1 MTVGNPAVCSCSTGP
16 CTEPRPNYE
25 PTEAEPTDQRSR
37 HVDVNEK
44 SLIADLLNDYR
55 GSLTNSSNPLYTSHA
70 ACTGFSQQLVDA
82 VLTHCQYIFDLAYIS
97 TNLPVFR
104 LDHAKEILIII
115 SDVFGDIDGDL
126 QYDSERYLTDP
137 DLYFSNYFD
146 DVDDDDD
153 EDALTSHVSSSES
166 EQ

>member
-1 MTVGNPAVCSCSTGP
+1 MDAN
-16 CTEPRPNYE
+16 
-25 PTEAEPTDQRSR
+25 D
-37 HVDVNEK
+37 K

-55 GSLTNSSNPLYTSHA
+55 DSLINSSNPLYTSHA
-70 ACTGFSQQLVDA
+70 DCTGFSQQLVDA

-137 DLYFSNYFD
+137 DLYFSHYFD
-146 DVDDDDD
+146 DNVDDDDVD
-153 EDALTSHVSSSES
+153 EALTSHVSSSES